1 MQDMAMEL
9 VEKDRKPVL
18 YVALVMVTL
27 EQYVIIL
34 YPLTPVFSDFEHWYS
49 RLKSFSQIILADL
62 LKVDILL

>member
-1 MQDMAMEL
+1 MQDMAMKL

-34 YPLTPVFSDFEHWYS
+34 YPLIPVFSDIEHWYS